1 MHIEGKI
8 SYVGPVQSGTSQ
20 RGTAWKKQEFAVTYQ
35 EGRYPLSILL
45 PTMDDNII
53 GKLQVGLQVSI
64 DFDCEARS
72 YTAKDGTQKMF
83 NNFSIWRNGLHC
95 VSPTQGGVQ
104 QAQPAVQQP
113 AQQPAQP
120 QTPSQPAQKKEEEQL
135 PF

>member
-8 SYVGPVQSGTSQ
+8 SYVGPIQSGTSH

-45 PTMDDNII
+45 PTMDDKII
-53 GKLQVGLQVSI
+53 GNLQVGQQVSV

-83 NNFSIWRNGLHC
+83 NSFSIWRDGLHC

-104 QAQPAVQQP
+104 QAQPATQQP
-113 AQQPAQP
+113 AQQAAQSQASP
-120 QTPSQPAQKKEEEQL
+120 QSVQQKEEL

>member
-45 PTMDDNII
+45 PTMDDKII
-53 GKLQVGLQVSI
+53 GKLQVGLQVSV
-64 DFDCEARS
+64 DFDCEARP

-83 NNFSIWRNGLHC
+83 NNFTIWRNGLHC
-95 VSPTQGGVQ
+95 VSPTQGSVQ
-104 QAQPAVQQP
+104 QTQSTTQQP
-113 AQQPAQP
+113 AQQQPVQVQQSQDVAQG
-120 QTPSQPAQKKEEEQL
+120 KKDDL

>member
-8 SYVGPVQSGTSQ
+8 SYVGPIQSGTSQ

-45 PTMDDNII
+45 PTMDDKII
-53 GKLQVGLQVSI
+53 CNLQVGQQVSV

-72 YTAKDGTQKMF
+72 YTAKDGTRKMF
-83 NNFSIWRNGLHC
+83 NSFSIWRDGLHC

-104 QAQPAVQQP
+104 QAQPATQQP
-113 AQQPAQP
+113 AQQAAQSQASP
-120 QTPSQPAQKKEEEQL
+120 QTVQQKEEL

>member
-8 SYVGPVQSGTSQ
+8 SYVGPVLSGTSQ

-45 PTMDDNII
+45 PTMDDKII
-53 GKLQVGLQVSI
+53 GKLQVGLQVSV
-64 DFDCEARS
+64 DFDCEVRP

-83 NNFSIWRNGLHC
+83 NNFTIWRDGLHC
-95 VSPTQGGVQ
+95 VSPTQGSTQPSQPSQQPVQ
-104 QAQPAVQQP
+104 QTVQSQASSQP
-113 AQQPAQP
+113 AQQ
-120 QTPSQPAQKKEEEQL
+120 KEEGL

>member
-20 RGTAWKKQEFAVTYQ
+20 RGTEWKKQEFAVTYQ

-45 PTMDDNII
+45 PIMDEKII
-53 GKLQVGLQVSI
+53 GKLQVGQQVSV
-64 DFDCEARS
+64 DFDCEARP

-83 NNFSIWRNGLHC
+83 NSFTIWRDGLRC
-95 VSPTQGGVQ
+95 VGTQAGAQQAAMQPKAPVQ
-104 QAQPAVQQP
+104 QPEQTQAASQP
-113 AQQPAQP
+113 AQQ
-120 QTPSQPAQKKEEEQL
+120 EEEKL

>member
-20 RGTAWKKQEFAVTYQ
+20 RGTEWKKQEFAVTYQ

-45 PTMDDNII
+45 PTMDTNII
-53 GKLQVGLQVSI
+53 GKLQVGQQVSV

-72 YTAKDGTQKMF
+72 YTAKDGTQRMF
-83 NNFSIWRNGLHC
+83 NNFTIWRDGLHC
-95 VSPTQGGVQ
+95 IGKNGAANTAPTQQ
-104 QAQPAVQQP
+104 QAAPTAQPQQTAQP
-113 AQQPAQP
+113 AQQQ
-120 QTPSQPAQKKEEEQL
+120 SEQL

>member
-35 EGRYPLSILL
+35 EGRYPLSIIL

-53 GKLQVGLQVSI
+53 GKLQVGLQVSV
-64 DFDCEARS
+64 DFDCEARP

-95 VSPTQGGVQ
+95 VGTQAGAQ
-104 QAQPAVQQP
+104 QAQPTAQQP
-113 AQQPAQP
+113 AQQAAQP
-120 QTPSQPAQKKEEEQL
+120 QTPSQPAQQKEEEQL

>member
-1 MHIEGKI
+1 
-8 SYVGPVQSGTSQ
+8 
-20 RGTAWKKQEFAVTYQ
+20 
-35 EGRYPLSILL
+35 
-45 PTMDDNII
+45 MDDNII
-53 GKLQVGLQVSI
+53 GKLQVGLQVSV

-104 QAQPAVQQP
+104 QEQPTAQQP
-113 AQQPAQP
+113 AQQPAQL
-120 QTPSQPAQKKEEEQL
+120 QAASQPAQQKDDGL